1 MPIYEYEPADD
12 TGACDFCRP
21 GFEQLQR
28 LSDPPLTACL
38 KCGAPVRKKISAPAV
53 GASASGFDSRAKN
66 AGFSKLKRIG
76 KGEYEK
82 QY

>member
-1 MPIYEYEPADD
+1 MPIYEYEPLDNARS
-12 TGACDFCRP
+12 CDFCRA
-21 GFEQLQR
+21 GFEQLRR
-28 LSDPPLTACL
+28 LSDPPLTACP
-38 KCGAPVRKKISAPAV
+38 KCAAPVRKKISAPAV
-53 GASASGFDSRAKN
+53 GASASNFDARAKN